1 MIPFFSA
8 LVLIAVAA
16 DTSSTAARIVLAL
29 LALAFAVAGL
39 VGYLARK
46 VRPW

>member
-1 MIPFFSA
+1 MPFLTS

-16 DTSSTAARIVLAL
+16 DTSSTVARIVLAL

-39 VGYLARK
+39 VDYLLQKARL
-46 VRPW
+46 W

>member
-1 MIPFFSA
+1 MPFLTS
-8 LVLIAVAA
+8 LILIAVAA

>member
-1 MIPFFSA
+1 MPFLTS
-8 LVLIAVAA
+8 LILIAVAA

-39 VGYLARK
+39 VDYLLQKARL
-46 VRPW
+46 W

>member
-1 MIPFFSA
+1 MPFFSA
-8 LVLIAVAA
+8 LVIALAAA
-16 DTSSTAARIVLAL
+16 DASSTAARIVLAL

>member
-1 MIPFFSA
+1 MPFLTS

-39 VGYLARK
+39 VDYLARK